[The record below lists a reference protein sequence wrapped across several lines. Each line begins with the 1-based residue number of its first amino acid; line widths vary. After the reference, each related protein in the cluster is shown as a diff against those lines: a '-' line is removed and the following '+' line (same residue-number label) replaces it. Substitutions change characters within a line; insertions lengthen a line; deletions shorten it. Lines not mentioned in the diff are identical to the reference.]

1 MTRNTKRGAASAAFA
16 TSALVLLLLGGG
28 GEAQAGMMEE
38 NAIVSGGK
46 NGASGSFS
54 FGHQSRIP
62 KVRYLSRPGYAA
74 FLDPK
79 GIAIDSHGNV
89 WVANAGSD
97 SVTEILRKGGYRK
110 KRTYGGPATH
120 FDHPHELVID
130 RLDDVWVVSRHGVT
144 ALYAKDRYRDP
155 DYYSQRQYSVH
166 FRERYAA
173 VDPNAPWPVSLWI
186 TGSKKQILHIYGT
199 PGKMEEDLA
208 WVNNSAFRTPRKTL
222 EGAAV
227 DDRENLVLA
236 NRGGSLITFHLQP
249 HHGKLGKRVNWTTT
263 DDLTPAG
270 KHVPLSDPPVL
281 VAVDPVDNI
290 VTTSPD
296 SHTTSTNYAS
306 SNYGKANTYTNPLT
320 PRGIAIDGK
329 GRQLV
334 TDHDNESLQVS
345 PFYRQPPS
353 GATSPY
359 KVLPLRGFHPR
370 RIAIDDQGDVW
381 MTGDEG
387 VMRVV
392 AVAPPVR
399 TPLLGL
405 PKAP

>member
-1 MTRNTKRGAASAAFA
+1 MTRNTKRGAAPAALA
-16 TSALVLLLLGGG
+16 TAALVLLLLGGG
-28 GEAQAGMMEE
+28 GEARAGMGLLMGEP
-38 NAIVSGGK
+38 AGG
-46 NGASGSFS
+46 S
-54 FGHQSRIP
+54 FGHPSGIP

-74 FLDPK
+74 FRDPR

-89 WVANAGSD
+89 WVSNAGSD

-120 FDHPHELVID
+120 FDHPHDLAID

-155 DYYSQRQYSVH
+155 DYYSQRRYPVR

-186 TGSKKQILHIYGT
+186 TGSKREILHIYGT
-199 PGKMEEDLA
+199 PGKMKRDLA
-208 WVNNSAFRTPRKTL
+208 QVINHAFRTPRKTL
-222 EGAAV
+222 AGAAV

-236 NRGGSLITFHLQP
+236 NRGGSLIAFHMKP
-249 HHGKLGKRVNWTTT
+249 HHGKLGPFTTT
-263 DDLTPAG
+263 DDLTPDG
-270 KHVPLSDPPVL
+270 KHVPFKKSPVL
-281 VAVDPVDNI
+281 VAVDPVDDI

-296 SHTTSTNYAS
+296 SHATSTNYAS
-306 SNYGKANTYTNPLT
+306 SNYSGATSFLNHPQDKPLT

-329 GRQLV
+329 GRQYV
-334 TDHDNESLQVS
+334 TDHDNESLQVH

-353 GATSPY
+353 GNTTPD
-359 KVLPLRGFHPR
+359 KILRLRGFHPR
-370 RIAIDDQGDVW
+370 RIAIDDRGNVW

-387 VMRVV
+387 VMRVNPPEV
-392 AVAPPVR
+392 APVR
-399 TPLLGL
+399 TPLLGQ

>member
-1 MTRNTKRGAASAAFA
+1 MTRNTKRGAASVALA
-16 TSALVLLLLGGG
+16 TAALVFLLIGVG
-28 GEAQAGMMEE
+28 GEARAGMGLLMGES
-38 NAIVSGGK
+38 AGG
-46 NGASGSFS
+46 S
-54 FGHQSRIP
+54 FGHQSGIP

-74 FLDPK
+74 FRDPR

-110 KRTYGGPATH
+110 KLSYGGPATH
-120 FDHPHELVID
+120 FDRPRDLAID

-155 DYYSQRQYSVH
+155 DYFSQRRYSVH

-186 TGSKKQILHIYGT
+186 TGSKKQLLHIYGT

-208 WVNNSAFRTPRKTL
+208 WIDDSGFRTPRKTL

-236 NRGGSLITFHLQP
+236 NRGGSLITLHLQP
-249 HHGKLGKRVNWTTT
+249 HHGKLGPATTT
-263 DDLTPAG
+263 DDVTPDG
-270 KHVPLSDPPVL
+270 KHVPFKKPPVL
-281 VAVDPVDNI
+281 VAVDPADNI

-296 SHTTSTNYAS
+296 SHATSTDYAS
-306 SNYGKANTYTNPLT
+306 SNYVKSMDLYNPSPRKPLT
-320 PRGIAIDGK
+320 PRGLAIDGK
-329 GRQLV
+329 GRQYV
-334 TDHDNESLQVS
+334 TDHDNESLRVY
-345 PFYRQPPS
+345 PFLRRPSS
-353 GATSPY
+353 GATTPD
-359 KVLPLRGFHPR
+359 KILRLRGFHPR
-370 RIAIDDQGDVW
+370 RIAIDDRGNVW

-387 VMRVV
+387 VIR
-392 AVAPPVR
+392 AVGAATPVK
-399 TPLLGL
+399 TPLLGQ